1 MIANRSEAYLRDR
14 RRIETRLA
22 SIHERTPPMS
32 AVSTPKEHN
41 QTTIPPEAIVAVQLS
56 QIRRAQEEASSA
68 QGTARAALS
77 KAEGKGINLP
87 AAKRAL
93 KILKSGKAEE
103 FTAEMQELLRYLN
116 ILGVG
121 IQKSQLDLFQT
132 ATTLAPIDEKA
143 FEDGLRAGRLGEA
156 ADNPHDQ
163 STAAGQQWIK
173 GHYQGA
179 EERRLVLDMQAEEES
194 ETEVLDADEVE
205 GDQADIED
213 EAPFGEDWPDDRQ
226 VAGRVLEG

>member
-1 MIANRSEAYLRDR
+1 MIANRAEAYLRDR

-22 SIHERTPPMS
+22 SIHERTPLMS

-41 QTTIPPEAIVAVQLS
+41 QTIPPEAIVAVQLS

-68 QGTARAALS
+68 QGSARAALS

-103 FTAEMQELLRYLN
+103 FTAEMQELLRYLK

-121 IQKSQLDLFQT
+121 IKKAQLDLFET

-143 FEDGLRAGRLGEA
+143 FDDGLRAGRLGEA
-156 ADNPHDQ
+156 ADNPHDL
-163 STAAGQQWIK
+163 TTDAGQQWIK
-173 GHYQGA
+173 GHYQGS
-179 EERRLVLDMQAEEES
+179 EERQLVLAMQAEEES
-194 ETEVLDADEVE
+194 ETEVLDADDVE

-213 EAPFGEDWPDDRQ
+213 EAPFGEDLPETGL
-226 VAGRVLEG
+226 AS

>member
-1 MIANRSEAYLRDR
+1 MLNRAEAYLRDR
-14 RRIETRLA
+14 RRIETRLS
-22 SIHERTPPMS
+22 SIHERTTPMS

-41 QTTIPPEAIVAVQLS
+41 QTIPPEAIVAVQLS
-56 QIRRAQEEASSA
+56 QIRRAQEEAASA

-121 IQKSQLDLFQT
+121 IKKSQLDLFET

-156 ADNPHDQ
+156 PDNPHDL
-163 STAAGQQWIK
+163 STPAGQQWLT
-173 GHYQGA
+173 GHHKGA
-179 EERRLVLDMQAEEES
+179 EERRLVLDMQAVEDS
-194 ETEVLDADEVE
+194 ETEVLDADDVD

-213 EAPFGEDWPDDRQ
+213 EAPFGEDLPEP
-226 VAGRVLEG
+226 AHAMEG

>member
-1 MIANRSEAYLRDR
+1 
-14 RRIETRLA
+14 
-22 SIHERTPPMS
+22 MS
-32 AVSTPKEHN
+32 AVPTPKEHN
-41 QTTIPPEAIVAVQLS
+41 QTIPPEAIVAVQLS

-116 ILGVG
+116 ILGFG
-121 IQKSQLDLFQT
+121 IKKSQLDLFET

-156 ADNPHDQ
+156 ADNPHDL
-163 STAAGQQWIK
+163 STPAGQQWLSGHHK
-173 GHYQGA
+173 GSD
-179 EERRLVLDMQAEEES
+179 ERRLVLAMQAEEES
-194 ETEVLDADEVE
+194 ETEVVDPDDV
-205 GDQADIED
+205 GDDQADLED
-213 EAPFGEDWPDDRQ
+213 DAPFGEDVPEPAR
-226 VAGRVLEG
+226 AMEG

>member
-1 MIANRSEAYLRDR
+1 MLNRAEAYLRDR

-32 AVSTPKEHN
+32 TVSAPKEHN
-41 QTTIPPEAIVAVQLS
+41 QTIPPEAIVAVQLS

-121 IQKSQLDLFQT
+121 IKKSQLDLFET

-143 FEDGLRAGRLGEA
+143 FDDGLRAGRLGEA
-156 ADNPHDQ
+156 ADNPHDL

-173 GHYQGA
+173 GHYQGS
-179 EERRLVLDMQAEEES
+179 EERQQVLAMQAEEDS
-194 ETEVLDADEVE
+194 ETEVVDADKVE
-205 GDQADIED
+205 GEQADIED
-213 EAPFGEDWPDDRQ
+213 EAPFGEDWPE
-226 VAGRVLEG
+226 AGQAS

>member
-1 MIANRSEAYLRDR
+1 MIANRAEAYLRDR
-14 RRIETRLA
+14 RRIEIRLA
-22 SIHERTPPMS
+22 SIHEKTTTMS

-41 QTTIPPEAIVAVQLS
+41 QTIPPEAIVAVQLS

-103 FTAEMQELLRYLN
+103 FTAEIQELLRYLN

-121 IQKSQLDLFQT
+121 IKKSQLDLFET

-156 ADNPHDQ
+156 ADNPHDL
-163 STAAGQQWIK
+163 STAAGQQWLK
-173 GHYQGA
+173 GHHKGS
-179 EERRLVLDMQAEEES
+179 EERRLILAMQAEEES
-194 ETEVLDADEVE
+194 ETKIVDAEDAG
-205 GDQADIED
+205 GDQADLED
-213 EAPFGEDWPDDRQ
+213 EAPFAEDLPD
-226 VAGRVLEG
+226 VAVQ